1 MSTLVYKNVT
11 IGNFGVPVVKY
22 ETGSNAP
29 VDASE
34 GKKRHYHRG
43 SPLFLS
49 HKPPP
54 KTHKELEG
62 LSFSFSKDGG
72 RQNMDFL
79 VKSALAQE
87 TPKSESYDFGQANI
101 KVIGVGG
108 AGNNMVSWLYK
119 KGIKGAEIIVINT
132 DKQHVD
138 ISEGDKKFMIG
149 KDLTRGLGCGGFPQ
163 KGAEAAQESLMQIKE
178 TLRGSDMVFVCAGMG
193 GGTGTG
199 AAPVVASVAKE
210 MGSIVIGT
218 VTMPFG
224 IERARIDKAEF
235 GLQQLR
241 QVSDTVVVIDNNRLV
256 QIAGNLPIQQ
266 AFAVANELVSTMIKG
281 IVETIA
287 VPSLVN
293 LDYADVK
300 AIMTNG
306 GVAAIGVG
314 SSDTNNRVEEAVK
327 GALANPLLDISYKG
341 ATGALIHVWGGPDM
355 TLEEINH
362 VGELVTS
369 EMDEDANVI
378 WGARVSEDMK
388 GKLMVMT
395 IITGVS
401 SPWILG
407 KSDPRRASP
416 QSKRL
421 NDELG
426 IEML

>member
-1 MSTLVYKNVT
+1 
-11 IGNFGVPVVKY
+11 
-22 ETGSNAP
+22 
-29 VDASE
+29 
-34 GKKRHYHRG
+34 
-43 SPLFLS
+43 
-49 HKPPP
+49 
-54 KTHKELEG
+54 
-62 LSFSFSKDGG
+62 
-72 RQNMDFL
+72 MDFL
-79 VKSALAQE
+79 VKNALQQE
-87 TPKSESYDFGQANI
+87 MPSQDGVDFGQANI

-119 KGIKGAEIIVINT
+119 KGIKGAEVLICNT
-132 DKQHVD
+132 DKQHLD

-149 KDLTRGLGCGGFPQ
+149 RDLTRGLGCGGFPQ

-178 TLRGSDMVFVCAGMG
+178 SMRGTDMVFVCAGMG

-199 AAPVVASVAKE
+199 AAPVVAGVARE
-210 MGSIVIGT
+210 MGAIVIGT
-218 VTMPFG
+218 VTMPFS

-241 QVSDTVVVIDNNRLV
+241 QVCDTAVVIDNNRLV
-256 QIAGNLPIQQ
+256 QIAGNLPVQQ
-266 AFAVANELVSTMIKG
+266 AFAVANELVATMIKG

-314 SSDTNNRVEEAVK
+314 TSDTNNKVEEAVK
-327 GALANPLLDISYKG
+327 GALANPLLDISYEG
-341 ATGALIHVWGGPDM
+341 ATGALIHVWGGTDL
-355 TLEEINH
+355 TLEEISR
-362 VGELVTS
+362 VGQLVTES
-369 EMDEDANVI
+369 MDQDANVI

-395 IITGVS
+395 IITGVN

-407 KSDPRRASP
+407 AADPKKAS
-416 QSKRL
+416 QQTKRL
-421 NDELG
+421 SSELG